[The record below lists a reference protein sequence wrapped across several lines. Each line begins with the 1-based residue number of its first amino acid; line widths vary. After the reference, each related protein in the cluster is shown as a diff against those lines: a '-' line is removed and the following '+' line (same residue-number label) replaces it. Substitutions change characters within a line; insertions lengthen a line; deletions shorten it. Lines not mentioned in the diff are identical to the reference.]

1 MFLHEFQYDL
11 QGISGLGKKGISRL
25 NSLHITNIKELI
37 EYFPK
42 KYEDRQNI
50 KTFPDPLEA
59 RNCELMTV
67 FTVLEHRDLR
77 SNFNKRNLKLI
88 ARSENGEIFEILLFN
103 RSFLE
108 GIFKVGHKFYIY
120 SRFNYNNYTQM
131 WSCSNFDSEVFSC
144 NPERFKKIIPV
155 YSLSEGLTSKKVSS
169 YVKEAL
175 SYFLKF
181 GQSDIPEFL
190 INKYS
195 LLSLHEALNEVH
207 FPSSLEMLDRAKKT
221 LVYREI
227 FLLQLFSRGRS
238 SAVFSRREKDL
249 SRDLLDKI
257 VLKLPFRL
265 TRDQEVVIDEIIN
278 DLKSSKPMNRLLQ
291 GDVGSGKTLVAFL
304 SSIPLIEAGYQV
316 ALMVPTDLLA
326 RQHYNNLTNIL
337 KGFDVSIT
345 LLTGS
350 LNKRDRENVLVN
362 IQSGTYVLVIGTHAI
377 LSQETRFKNLAY
389 VIIDEQHKF
398 GVEQR
403 EELKNKGEGVD
414 VLLMSATPIPRS
426 LALTFFGDL
435 EVSLI
440 KRGPAGRI
448 PVTTYLVKHG
458 NEEKV
463 YEFLRN
469 ELSKGHQV
477 YFVYPLISSSQKF
490 NLKDATSMCLKLKNI
505 FVEYS
510 VAMIHS
516 KLESCVKEEI
526 MHDFYLKKIDI
537 LVATSV
543 IEVGIDCPNAT
554 CIVVEHAER
563 FGLSTLHQIR
573 GRVGRSN
580 LKSFLFL
587 LYKEPLTESGKF
599 RLKTIK
605 ENIDGFKIAEEDLKL
620 RGPGN
625 LFGIEQTGY
634 LKLKISDFV
643 GDRDVIRLMREELN
657 SFSLNRS
664 SYGKSDID
672 LLDSLL
678 LSYLRSVAKEN
689 EH

>member
-1 MFLHEFQYDL
+1 MFLHEFKYDL
-11 QGISGLGKKGISRL
+11 QGISGLGKKGLERL
-25 NSLHITNIKELI
+25 NSLHITNIRELI

-50 KTFPDPLEA
+50 KTFPDSLEV

-67 FTVLEHRDLR
+67 FTVLEHRDFGN
-77 SNFNKRNLKLI
+77 NFKRNLKLI
-88 ARSENGEIFEILLFN
+88 AQSENNEIFEILLFN
-103 RSFLE
+103 RGFLE
-108 GIFKVGHKFYIY
+108 GVFKVGQKFYIY
-120 SRFNYNNYTQM
+120 SKFNYNDYTQM

-144 NPERFKKIIPV
+144 NPERFKKIMPV
-155 YSLSEGLTSKKVSS
+155 YSLGEGLTSKKISS

-175 SYFLKF
+175 IYFLKF
-181 GQSDIPEFL
+181 GQSDVPEFL

-195 LLSLHEALNEVH
+195 LLPFHEALNEIH
-207 FPSSLEMLDRAKKT
+207 FPSSFEMLEKAKKT
-221 LVYREI
+221 LIYREI
-227 FLLQLFSRGRS
+227 FLLQFFSRGKS
-238 SAVFSRREKDL
+238 SVFFLRKKRNL
-249 SRDLLDKI
+249 PRNLLDQI
-257 VLKLPFRL
+257 ILKLPFKL
-265 TRDQEVVIDEIIN
+265 TKDQRVAIDEIIN
-278 DLKSSKPMNRLLQ
+278 DLESNKPMNRLLQ
-291 GDVGSGKTLVAFL
+291 GDVGSGKTIVAFL

-326 RQHYNNLTNIL
+326 RQHYNNLANIL
-337 KGFDVSIT
+337 KDFNISIAF
-345 LLTGS
+345 LTGS
-350 LNKRDRENVLVN
+350 LKKRDRDEVLEK
-362 IQSGTYVLVIGTHAI
+362 IQSGTYSLVIGTHAI
-377 LSQETRFKNLAY
+377 FSQGTKFKRLAY
-389 VIIDEQHKF
+389 IIIDEQHKF
-398 GVEQR
+398 GVDQR
-403 EELKNKGEGVD
+403 EELKNKGEEVD

-426 LALTFFGDL
+426 LALTLFGDL

-440 KRGPAGRI
+440 KRGPESRI
-448 PVTTYLVKHG
+448 PVTTYLAKHG

-463 YEFLRN
+463 YEFLKN
-469 ELSKGHQV
+469 ELAKGHQV

-490 NLKDATSMCLKLKNI
+490 NLKDVTSMCLNLKNI

-516 KLESCVKEEI
+516 KLESHVKEEI
-526 MHDFYLKKIDI
+526 MRDFYLKRIDI

-554 CIVVEHAER
+554 CMVVEHAER

-573 GRVGRSN
+573 GRVGRGS

-625 LFGIEQTGY
+625 LFGLEQTGY
-634 LKLKISDFV
+634 LKLKIADFV
-643 GDRDVIRLMREELN
+643 EDKEVISLIREELN
-657 SFSLNRS
+657 MFSLNKS
-664 SYGKSDID
+664 DYNKSDIE

-678 LSYLRSVAKEN
+678 CSYLRSVGKES
-689 EH
+689 

>member
-11 QGISGLGKKGISRL
+11 RGISGLGKKGIERL
-25 NSLHITNIKELI
+25 SNLQITNIKELI

-50 KTFPDPLEA
+50 KTFPDPLKVK
-59 RNCELMTV
+59 NCELMTI
-67 FTVLEHRDLR
+67 FTVLEHK
-77 SNFNKRNLKLI
+77 NFGNNFRKNLKMI

-103 RSFLE
+103 RGFLE
-108 GIFKVGHKFYIY
+108 GIFKIGQKFYIY
-120 SRFNYNNYTQM
+120 SKFNYNDYNQM
-131 WSCSNFDSEVFSC
+131 WSCSNFDSEVFSY
-144 NPERFKKIIPV
+144 NPERFKKIVPV
-155 YSLSEGLTSKKVSS
+155 YSLSEGLTSKKISS
-169 YVKEAL
+169 YIKEAL
-175 SYFLKF
+175 VYFVKF

-195 LLSLHEALNEVH
+195 LLPFYEALNEIH
-207 FPSSLEMLDRAKKT
+207 FPSSFEMLDRARIT
-221 LVYREI
+221 LIYREI
-227 FLLQLFSRGRS
+227 FLLQFFSRGKNS
-238 SAVFSRREKDL
+238 KVFLRGERYL
-249 SRDLLDKI
+249 SRNLLDQI
-257 VLKLPFRL
+257 ILKLPFKL
-265 TRDQEVVIDEIIN
+265 TKDQEVAIDEIID

-304 SSIPLIEAGYQV
+304 SSIPLVEAGYQV

-326 RQHYNNLTNIL
+326 QQHYSNLSSIL
-337 KGFDVSIT
+337 KDFNISIA

-350 LNKRDRENVLVN
+350 LKKRDRDDVLKKL
-362 IQSGTYVLVIGTHAI
+362 QSGIYSLVIGTHAI
-377 LSQETRFKNLAY
+377 FAQVTKFKKLAY
-389 VIIDEQHKF
+389 IIIDEQHKF

-426 LALTFFGDL
+426 LALTLFGDL
-435 EVSLI
+435 QVSLI
-440 KRGPAGRI
+440 KKGPAGRM
-448 PVTTYLVKHG
+448 PVTTYLAKHG

-463 YEFLRN
+463 YEFLKN
-469 ELSKGHQV
+469 ELAKGHQV

-490 NLKDATSMCLKLKNI
+490 DLKDATSMCLTLKNI

-516 KLESCVKEEI
+516 KLESDIKEEI
-526 MHDFYLKKIDI
+526 MQDFYLRKIDI

-554 CIVVEHAER
+554 CMVVEHAER
-563 FGLSTLHQIR
+563 FGLSALHQIR
-573 GRVGRSN
+573 GRVGRGS

-587 LYKEPLTESGKF
+587 LYKEPLTQAGKF

-625 LFGIEQTGY
+625 LFGLEQSGY
-634 LKLKISDFV
+634 LKLKIADFIENREIISLI
-643 GDRDVIRLMREELN
+643 RDELN
-657 SFSLNRS
+657 MFFLNKSFYN
-664 SYGKSDID
+664 KSDVE
-672 LLDSLL
+672 LLDNLL
-678 LSYLRSVAKEN
+678 LSYLRSVGKDN
-689 EH
+689 

>member
-11 QGISGLGKKGISRL
+11 QGISGLGKKGIDRL
-25 NSLHITNIKELI
+25 SNLQITNIKELI

-50 KTFPDPLEA
+50 KTFPDPLKVK
-59 RNCELMTV
+59 NCELMTI
-67 FTVLEHRDLR
+67 FTVLEHK
-77 SNFNKRNLKLI
+77 NFGPNFRKNLKMI

-103 RSFLE
+103 RGFLE
-108 GIFKVGHKFYIY
+108 GIFKIGQKFYIY
-120 SRFNYNNYTQM
+120 SKFNYNDYTQM
-131 WSCSNFDSEVFSC
+131 WSCSNFDSEVFSY
-144 NPERFKKIIPV
+144 NPERFKKIVPV
-155 YSLSEGLTSKKVSS
+155 YSLSEGLTSKKISS
-169 YVKEAL
+169 YIKEAL
-175 SYFLKF
+175 VYFVKF

-195 LLSLHEALNEVH
+195 LLPFYEALNEIH
-207 FPSSLEMLDRAKKT
+207 FPSSFEMLDRSRKT
-221 LVYREI
+221 LIYREI
-227 FLLQLFSRGRS
+227 FLLQFFSRGQNS
-238 SAVFSRREKDL
+238 KVFLRGERYL
-249 SRDLLDKI
+249 SRNLLDQI
-257 VLKLPFRL
+257 ILKLPFKL
-265 TRDQEVVIDEIIN
+265 TRDQEVAIDEIID

-304 SSIPLIEAGYQV
+304 SSIPLVEAGYQV

-326 RQHYNNLTNIL
+326 KQHYSNLSSIL
-337 KGFDVSIT
+337 KDFNVSIA

-350 LNKRDRENVLVN
+350 LKKRDRDDVLKKL
-362 IQSGTYVLVIGTHAI
+362 QSGIYSLVIGTHAI
-377 LSQETRFKNLAY
+377 FDQGTKFKKLAY
-389 VIIDEQHKF
+389 IIIDEQHKF

-403 EELKNKGEGVD
+403 EALKNKGEGVD

-426 LALTFFGDL
+426 LALTLFGDL
-435 EVSLI
+435 QVSLI
-440 KRGPAGRI
+440 KKGPAGRI
-448 PVTTYLVKHG
+448 PVTTYLAKHG
-458 NEEKV
+458 NEKKV
-463 YEFLRN
+463 YEFLKN
-469 ELSKGHQV
+469 ELAKGHQV

-490 NLKDATSMCLKLKNI
+490 DLKDATSMCLTLKNI

-516 KLESCVKEEI
+516 KLESNIKEEI
-526 MHDFYLKKIDI
+526 MQDFYLRKIDI

-554 CIVVEHAER
+554 CMVVEHAER
-563 FGLSTLHQIR
+563 FGLSALHQIR
-573 GRVGRSN
+573 GRVGRGS

-625 LFGIEQTGY
+625 LFGLEQSGY
-634 LKLKISDFV
+634 LKLKIADFIEN
-643 GDRDVIRLMREELN
+643 REVISLIREELN
-657 SFSLNRS
+657 TFFLNKSLYS
-664 SYGKSDID
+664 KSDIE
-672 LLDSLL
+672 LLDNLL
-678 LSYLRSVAKEN
+678 LSYLRSVGKDN
-689 EH
+689 